1 MEPEYLIDTN
11 VVIDN
16 FGNMLPEK
24 AKAFASSFVPV
35 VSVVTKKEVL
45 GWPNATKQQLSPLY
59 GFMETAI
66 LLTIDEAVIDKTI
79 SIRQAKKIG
88 LGDAIIAATAL
99 QHNLKL
105 MTHNTKDFKDIEG
118 LQLINPYEL

>member
-1 MEPEYLIDTN
+1 
-11 VVIDN
+11 
-16 FGNMLPEK
+16 
-24 AKAFASSFVPV
+24 
-35 VSVVTKKEVL
+35 
-45 GWPNATKQQLSPLY
+45 
-59 GFMETAI
+59 METAI

-118 LQLINPYEL
+118 LQLIDPYEL

>member
-1 MEPEYLIDTN
+1 
-11 VVIDN
+11 
-16 FGNMLPEK
+16 
-24 AKAFASSFVPV
+24 
-35 VSVVTKKEVL
+35 
-45 GWPNATKQQLSPLY
+45 
-59 GFMETAI
+59 METAI
-66 LLTIDEAVIDKTI
+66 LLAIDEAVIDRTI

>member
-24 AKAFASSFVPV
+24 AKAFVSSFVPV
-35 VSVVTKKEVL
+35 VSVVTKIEVL
-45 GWPNATKQQLSPLY
+45 GWPNATKLQLSPLY
-59 GFMETAI
+59 AFMETAI
-66 LLTIDEAVIDKTI
+66 LLTIDEAVIDKMI

-88 LGDAIIAATAL
+88 LAAIIAATAL

-118 LQLINPYEL
+118 LQLIDPYEL